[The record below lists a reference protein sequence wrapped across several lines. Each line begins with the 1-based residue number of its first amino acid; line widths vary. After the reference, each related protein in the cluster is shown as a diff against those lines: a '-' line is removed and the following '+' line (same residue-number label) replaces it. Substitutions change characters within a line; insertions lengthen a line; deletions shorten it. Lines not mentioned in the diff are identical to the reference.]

1 MVSLILT
8 TSQIGPR
15 LLFASS
21 LLHLKLLLT
30 CHTEL
35 FKTGTEGGQ
44 AKNEFNDHLACLLYD
59 SSIGVFADG
68 KLHVLAFQLMLLTF
82 FQPSGYTTRTTKAD
96 RQN

>member
-35 FKTGTEGGQ
+35 LKTGTEGGQ

-59 SSIGVFADG
+59 SSIGVFAVG
-68 KLHVLAFQLMLLTF
+68 KLLAVQLMLLTVLLF
-82 FQPSGYTTRTTKAD
+82 SQVPLYSSWCP
-96 RQN
+96 